1 MDIYQK
7 IELDYINN
15 KKNNLL
21 EEYISEV
28 KSNYNVIANPDLII
42 E

>member
-15 KKNNLL
+15 KKNKLL

-28 KSNYNVIANPDLII
+28 KSNYNIIANPNLII

>member
-28 KSNYNVIANPDLII
+28 KSKYNIIANPNLII